1 MEHTLKGIT
10 KAFAIYVVMHR
21 LWFVFI
27 ATGMIQMALG
37 RWIGVHNG
45 LEHMVFTYWWQYVLE
60 GLFYSL
66 CHSGMHHY
74 LKNGA

>member
-1 MEHTLKGIT
+1 MECTLKRIT

-27 ATGMIQMALG
+27 VTGMIQMVLG

-45 LEHMVFTYWWQYVLE
+45 LDHMVFSYWWQYALE

-66 CHSGMHHY
+66 CHSGMY
-74 LKNGA
+74 YYFKNGA